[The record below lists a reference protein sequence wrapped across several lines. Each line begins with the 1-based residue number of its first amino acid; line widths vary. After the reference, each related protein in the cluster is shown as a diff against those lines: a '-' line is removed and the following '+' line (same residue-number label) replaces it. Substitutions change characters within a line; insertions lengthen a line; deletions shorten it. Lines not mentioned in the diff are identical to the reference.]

1 MYPPPPES
9 YEDFNFD
16 PFVAFEPPRLEVP
29 PQLGHEVALYRT
41 DDLGREEWLRRRR
54 ALRSIGA
61 SDVAGVLQTSPYSS
75 PLQVW
80 GGVTGRYEHTVD
92 AGEVDRMLVGTAC
105 EPEVRIVAASRLKV
119 GLCSPETGAG
129 LVGRGMSFLCAWP
142 WVVQHPRHP
151 CLTASL
157 DAVACVDGELCV
169 VELKTA
175 GWKQRDGWESYR
187 MHGTIDSII
196 GTSVLAYWTQVQAQL
211 AVTGLRRGFLVGV
224 VGEEAAA
231 WMLTTQLMRRREG
244 DDVQPLAL
252 RDGDV
257 FVFDIRRDDEACE
270 IIEDVI
276 PRWHAKHIV
285 ADVMPPAIDRR
296 NELEVLRQ
304 TWLEQHPDLVPRV
317 DEVGEAARQ
326 YAEVTAQI
334 TQLEKARGAQK
345 VALHEQ
351 LNRQGVESYVARDAQ
366 GVDWRIDYR
375 LNRFGGR
382 TMTVRKGKE

>member
-1 MYPPPPES
+1 MYAPPES
-9 YEDFNFD
+9 YEDFDFD
-16 PFVAFEPPRLEVP
+16 RDFPVYEEPRLEHP
-29 PQLGHEVALYRT
+29 PQLGHEIALYRT
-41 DDLGREEWLRRRR
+41 DGLSREEWLQRRR

-61 SDVAGVLQTSPYSS
+61 SDAAGVLQTSPYSS

-92 AGEVDRMLVGTAC
+92 ASEVDRMLVGTAC
-105 EPEVRIVAASRLKV
+105 EPEVRIVAASKLGV

-129 LVGRGMSFLCAWP
+129 LVGRGLSFLCAWP

-175 GWKQRDGWESYR
+175 GWRHRDGWESYKL
-187 MHGTIDSII
+187 HGTLDSIM
-196 GTSVLAYWTQVQAQL
+196 GTSLLAYWTQVQAQL
-211 AVTGLRRGFLVGV
+211 CVTGLRRGYLVGV
-224 VGEEAAA
+224 VGEEAMA
-231 WMLTTQLMRRREG
+231 WMLTTQVMRRREG

-252 RDGDV
+252 REGDV
-257 FVFDIRRDDEACE
+257 FVFRIDRDEEACD
-270 IIEDVI
+270 IIEDVL
-276 PRWHAKHIV
+276 PRWHRRHIV
-285 ADVMPPAIDRR
+285 GDEMPPAIDRR

-304 TWLEQHPDLVPRV
+304 TWLLEHPDLVPRV
-317 DEVGEAARQ
+317 DAVGEAARQ

-345 VALHEQ
+345 VALQEQ

-375 LNRFGGR
+375 TNRFGGR